1 MKLVENEVRS
11 IASRTEVWLIPKF
24 IEIII
29 EPSKCMFRKEETRD
43 LNRLSVTDQKMKRT
57 IRIKQDCDRNF
68 VPESRNLL
76 VGYSILKKFET
87 FTNKNFES
95 IFIEFEFYLKVL
107 CPIKFEFSYRQKE
120 QSCRHMFLI
129 ETIGSL
135 LDTIISYSCKL
146 QLFHWRAHLLRVLSI
161 ASLPE
166 QELLSINVFLLLNYL
181 NYSLICVSFMDS
193 LLYTLRIIGMVSDYE
208 WLNFRQTLNTIPL
221 SIKVYKEYAA
231 LQGHSKSFRLNKEY
245 LFSPRT
251 RIIEQDSQRVESSQK
266 ISCFC
271 KYMGE
276 RDFFERSRAVREID
290 MS

>member
-11 IASRTEVWLIPKF
+11 IASRTEVWLIPRF

-43 LNRLSVTDQKMKRT
+43 LNRLSVTDR
-57 IRIKQDCDRNF
+57 
-68 VPESRNLL
+68 E
-76 VGYSILKKFET
+76 
-87 FTNKNFES
+87 
-95 IFIEFEFYLKVL
+95 
-107 CPIKFEFSYRQKE
+107 
-120 QSCRHMFLI
+120 
-129 ETIGSL
+129 
-135 LDTIISYSCKL
+135 
-146 QLFHWRAHLLRVLSI
+146 RVLSI

-208 WLNFRQTLNTIPL
+208 WLNFRQTLNTITL

-245 LFSPRT
+245 LFALHFAKNKDNST
-251 RIIEQDSQRVESSQK
+251 RFAKS
-266 ISCFC
+266 
-271 KYMGE
+271 
-276 RDFFERSRAVREID
+276 
-290 MS
+290 